1 MKHLRAAYGEAWPTT
16 DEPWHIEL
24 RNGLNNV
31 VATYSYNHQGAM
43 RLYNENMSGNPIT
56 IFAGWTINIKYRQGT
71 NWAVDSTSA
80 GYTVTIEVVQ

>member
-1 MKHLRAAYGEAWPTT
+1 
-16 DEPWHIEL
+16 
-24 RNGLNNV
+24 
-31 VATYSYNHQGAM
+31 M